1 MSSTTVKRLAADI
14 LKIGVNKVR
23 IKTEDEGK
31 VMDALTRDDV
41 RNLIKD
47 GSVFGLERRG
57 VSRIKEKSKKR
68 RGRRKG
74 KKYSRKGKKELWMEK
89 VRAQRKHLR
98 ELLGEGKL
106 DLASKRNLYLKIK
119 GGMFKSKAALDRYL
133 SDNKILKE

>member
-1 MSSTTVKRLAADI
+1 MSSATVKRLAADI

-57 VSRIKEKSKKR
+57 VSRIKKKSKKR

-106 DLASKRNLYLKIK
+106 DLANKRKLYLKIK